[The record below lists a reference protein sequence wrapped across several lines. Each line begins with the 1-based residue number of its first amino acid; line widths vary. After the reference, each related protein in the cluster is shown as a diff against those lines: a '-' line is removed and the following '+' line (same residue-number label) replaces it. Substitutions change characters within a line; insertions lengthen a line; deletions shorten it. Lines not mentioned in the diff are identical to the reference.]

1 MPRTSTKRRA
11 LAAEADIE
19 RALAL
24 LRDDP
29 PRLRRLL
36 RETAALAD
44 DVAGVLEDAKAEDL
58 ASSLRRTAKKLR
70 AGALL
75 PALMSVALLRA
86 AYKRVL
92 ATV

>member
-1 MPRTSTKRRA
+1 MRRTSTKHRA
-11 LAAEADIE
+11 PAAEADIE